1 MTNTVKE
8 DLKFAGQLSLC
19 GESLKL
25 AVQIYADM
33 LDSGYQ
39 PTNYRNLNTL
49 PKPDTY
55 FGRTPVWKTE
65 TAEAWVQSRRRLSP
79 KQTN

>member
-39 PTNYRNLNTL
+39 PTNYVTAGKFL
-49 PKPDTY
+49 DTMLEAS
-55 FGRTPVWKTE
+55 KELTE
-65 TAEAWVQSRRRLSP
+65 IMKNHAAVIQAHSELG
-79 KQTN
+79 KM

>member
-39 PTNYRNLNTL
+39 PTNY
-49 PKPDTY
+49 
-55 FGRTPVWKTE
+55 TE
-65 TAEAWVQSRRRLSP
+65 IMKNHAAVIQAHSELG
-79 KQTN
+79 KM

>member
-1 MTNTVKE
+1 MNSVEE

-25 AVQIYADM
+25 AVQVYADM

-39 PTNYRNLNTL
+39 PTNYVTA
-49 PKPDTY
+49 
-55 FGRTPVWKTE
+55 GRFLDMMLEASKELTE
-65 TAEAWVQSRRRLSP
+65 IMKNHAVVIQAHTELG
-79 KQTN
+79 KM